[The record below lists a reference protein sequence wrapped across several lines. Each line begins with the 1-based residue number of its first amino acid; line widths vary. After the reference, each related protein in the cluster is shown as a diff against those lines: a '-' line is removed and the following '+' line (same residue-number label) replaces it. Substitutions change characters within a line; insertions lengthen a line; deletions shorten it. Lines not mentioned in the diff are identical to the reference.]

1 MSLPRAQR
9 NRPPARRAALLAAAI
24 AALALAGCDES
35 GPDGA
40 RVDGLAILSGDVGR
54 TRLTVHDATDAA
66 GREVDVPDPA
76 TAWISAAPGGVLV
89 ATLADGRLAVG
100 TVADDEGG
108 WRFIESS
115 KEAQPAGS
123 LLFGAASPSGERVAA
138 LTLGAAG
145 QFGVAVTELSS
156 GASIVFPVAGD
167 PVLTGP
173 AWIDEERIAVVVED
187 ADVGGAISIAVV
199 ASGDVTGGPGNVRA
213 AAVSAD
219 GAAAVWLS
227 SVDGRL
233 YGSNTSTWL
242 AGQEIA
248 ALPVEAPTTDV
259 RPGSFA
265 LDSGGTRL
273 AVVWERDDGRV
284 VEIAVHRRTADGW
297 AVEARLS
304 SPADDPRAV
313 VTWLR

>member
-1 MSLPRAQR
+1 MSLPRAH
-9 NRPPARRAALLAAAI
+9 ARRQAARCAALVAVAV
-24 AALALAGCDES
+24 AALVGCDEN

-54 TRLTVHDATDAA
+54 TRLTAHDATDAA
-66 GREVDVPDPA
+66 GREVAVPDPA
-76 TAWISAAPGGVLV
+76 TAWISGAPGSVLV

-100 TVADDEGG
+100 NAAGDED
-108 WRFIESS
+108 WRFIEPN
-115 KEAQPAGS
+115 EDAQPAGS
-123 LLFGAASPSGERVAA
+123 LLFGAASPNGERVAA

-145 QFGVAVTELSS
+145 QFGVAVTEVAS
-156 GASIVFPVAGD
+156 GASIVFPVEGN

-173 AWIDEERIAVVVED
+173 AWIDEERVGVVVED
-187 ADVGGAISIAVV
+187 PDVGGAISIAGV

-219 GAAAVWLS
+219 GSAVVWLS

-248 ALPVEAPTTDV
+248 ALPVEPPRAEV

-265 LDSGGTRL
+265 LDAGGTRL

-284 VEIAVHRRTADGW
+284 VEIAVHRRMADGW
-297 AVEARLS
+297 AVDARLG
-304 SPADDPRAV
+304 PPGDDPRAV

>member
-1 MSLPRAQR
+1 MSLPRPQR
-9 NRPPARRAALLAAAI
+9 SRLPARRTAVVAVAI
-24 AALALAGCDES
+24 AGLALAGCDET

-40 RVDGLAILSGDVGR
+40 QVDGLAILSGDVGR

-100 TVADDEGG
+100 AVADEAD
-108 WRFIESS
+108 WRFIEPS
-115 KEAQPAGS
+115 EDAQPAGS
-123 LLFGAASPSGERVAA
+123 LLFGAASPSGGRVAA

-145 QFGVAVTELSS
+145 QFGVAVTEVSS
-156 GASIVFPVAGD
+156 GESVVFPVAGD

-199 ASGDVTGGPGNVRA
+199 ASGDVTGGPGNIRA

-219 GAAAVWLS
+219 GAAVVWLS

-233 YGSNTSTWL
+233 YGSSTSTWL

-248 ALPVEAPTTDV
+248 ALPVEPSLADV

-265 LDSGGTRL
+265 LDAGGTRL

-297 AVEARLS
+297 AVEARLG
-304 SPADDPRAV
+304 PPGDDPRAV